1 MRVCTDIFIMG
12 VILGVGPCLYFCAP
26 IISPL
31 IAATQ
36 SGWLKGLKSVILFS
50 LSRIFAYVVL
60 ASVATVFG
68 QLTIDR
74 FYGDK
79 LTKNIHFTIG
89 LFILLIGVI
98 LLLGKS
104 PRLKICQ
111 RLCRHTT
118 SQSLKSLV
126 ILGLL
131 IGFSPCLPM
140 LGVLGYI
147 ASESKDLLYGAF
159 LGLCFG
165 LGTAISPL
173 IPLGIL
179 SAGLPRLILRR
190 ERFLDIFNRICGLF
204 LIYLGLQLII
214 RVLGA

>member
-1 MRVCTDIFIMG
+1 MRVCTDIFITG

-31 IAATQ
+31 IAVTQ
-36 SGWLKGLKSVILFS
+36 SGWLKGLRSVILFS

-60 ASVATVFG
+60 ASVVTIFG
-68 QLTIDR
+68 QLTVYR

-79 LTKNIHFTIG
+79 LAKNIYFTIG

-111 RLCRHTT
+111 RLCRYTT

-159 LGLCFG
+159 LGFCFG

-179 SAGLPRLILRR
+179 SAGLPRFILKR

-204 LIYLGLQLII
+204 LIYLGLQLVI
-214 RVLGA
+214 RILRT

>member
-1 MRVCTDIFIMG
+1 MRVCTDIFITG
-12 VILGVGPCLYFCAP
+12 VVLGVGPCLYFCAP
-26 IISPL
+26 IIFPL
-31 IAATQ
+31 IATTQ
-36 SGWLKGLKSVILFS
+36 SGWFKGLRSVILFS

-60 ASVATVFG
+60 ASVATLFG
-68 QLTIDR
+68 QLIIHR
-74 FYGDK
+74 FYGDR
-79 LTKNIHFTIG
+79 LTKNIHFIMG
-89 LFILLIGVI
+89 LFILLIGVV

-104 PRLKICQ
+104 PKLKVCQ
-111 RLCRHTT
+111 KLCRYTT

-131 IGFSPCLPM
+131 IGFSPCISM

-147 ASESKDLLYGAF
+147 TAVSKDLLYGAF

-165 LGTAISPL
+165 LGTMISPL

-179 SAGLPRLILRR
+179 SAGLPRLILRK

-204 LIYLGLQLII
+204 LIYLGLQLLIGI
-214 RVLGA
+214 LRT